1 MLLCCSPKLYLNAE
15 KTDVHVDDLANDR
28 CGLRTWRRVVSE
40 TRAVMLRARGEGSTT
55 AGMVF
60 ALADVAA
67 GEILSMPLR
76 RPWTSAPSRCSA
88 ISAVRTAIR
97 ASASGTG
104 NYQNVF
110 ARDAVMAGIA
120 GMMLGDSTIIDGFVR
135 TLERLRDLQG
145 AEGQI
150 ASNYAVRDGQPVHV
164 SFGTLVP
171 RIDANTWYLIGI
183 ALGARAGVIDPAA
196 YRDSVRAVVRL
207 LDALEYNGR
216 HLIYIPVGGNWADEY
231 VYEGYVLYDQ
241 LLRVWA
247 LRLLGA
253 AYGEARWEEKS
264 ALIAQVIDRAYWP
277 EERRLPHPVSAFSPT
292 ECRGTFDLAACS
304 LLGMSGVTDSRV
316 DTTLDWIAERF
327 TRQARLPPAFDGAD
341 ETHPEWPALRGIS
354 CRLPHHPHEYHN
366 GGIWPI
372 WLAGWRLRWC
382 VTDALMT

>member
-1 MLLCCSPKLYLNAE
+1 MP
-15 KTDVHVDDLANDR
+15 DVQTLD
-28 CGLRTWRRVVSE
+28 E
-40 TRAVMLRARGEGSTT
+40 RAVALLRE
-55 AGMVF
+55 
-60 ALADVAA
+60 
-67 GEILSMPLR
+67 LSGR
-76 RPWTSAPSRCSA
+76 DG
-88 ISAVRTAIR
+88 IR
-97 ASASGTG
+97 ASASTIG

-196 YRDSVRAVVRL
+196 YRDSVRGVVRL

-231 VYEGYVLYDQ
+231 VYDGYVLYDQ

-247 LRLLGA
+247 LRLS
-253 AYGEARWEEKS
+253 GEEEKA
-264 ALIAQVIDRAYWP
+264 ALIADVIDRAYWP
-277 EERRLPHPVSAFSPT
+277 AERPLPHPVSAFSPT
-292 ECRGTFDLAACS
+292 GRRETFDLAACS
-304 LLGMSGVTDSRV
+304 LLSMSGVTASRV
-316 DTTLDWIAERF
+316 GTTLDWIAERF
-327 TRQARLPPAFDGAD
+327 TRQARLPPAFDPVID
-341 ETHPEWPALRGIS
+341 
-354 CRLPHHPHEYHN
+354 
-366 GGIWPI
+366 
-372 WLAGWRLRWC
+372 
-382 VTDALMT
+382 